1 MKTKNL
7 IITFILASCFCT
19 INAQNYQV
27 YVANGK
33 YVTCDESG
41 SNPLEK
47 LSDNKQITTVFI
59 SKALLSMMP
68 TNMNLDIGSVDIK
81 KIAGKIDQ
89 MEIYTSGEKE
99 GIQLMK
105 TAMSSFQGN
114 KEYEILMKV
123 KDSNQNVTFYAQK
136 DKDFFKDLVMCVEGD
151 NYVIMRITGTF
162 TSEDIQQIVN
172 GANK

>member
-7 IITFILASCFCT
+7 IIALILVSCFCT
-19 INAQNYQV
+19 INAQNYQADTV
-27 YVANGK
+27 S
-33 YVTCDESG
+33 C
-41 SNPLEK
+41 SNPFEK

-59 SKALLSMMP
+59 SKALLGMIS
-68 TNMNLDIGSVDIK
+68 TNMSLDTGGVDIK

-89 MEIYTSGEKE
+89 LEIYTCGEKE

-114 KEYEILMKV
+114 KEYEVLMKV
-123 KDSNQNVTFYAQK
+123 NDNNQNVTFYAQK
-136 DKDFFKDLVMCVEGD
+136 DEDLFKDLVLCVEGD

-162 TSEDIQQIVN
+162 TSEDIQQVVD
-172 GANK
+172 GAKK